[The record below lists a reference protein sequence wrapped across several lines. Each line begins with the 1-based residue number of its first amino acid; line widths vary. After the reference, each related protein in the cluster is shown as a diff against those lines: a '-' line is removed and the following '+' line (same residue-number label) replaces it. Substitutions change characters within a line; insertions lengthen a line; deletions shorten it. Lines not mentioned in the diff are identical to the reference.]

1 MSRSNF
7 KSNWGYLVAGLVI
20 FAVITSVFYEIK
32 SYNKTTLNYK
42 ESFSCQ
48 SISTQ

>member
-1 MSRSNF
+1 MSKSNF
-7 KSNWGYLVAGLVI
+7 KSNLGYLVAGLVV

-32 SYNKTTLNYK
+32 RYNETTLNHK
-42 ESFSCQ
+42 EGTSCQ

>member
-1 MSRSNF
+1 MSKSNF
-7 KSNWGYLVAGLVI
+7 KSNLGYLVAGLVV

-32 SYNKTTLNYK
+32 RYNETKLNYK
-42 ESFSCQ
+42 EGPSCQ